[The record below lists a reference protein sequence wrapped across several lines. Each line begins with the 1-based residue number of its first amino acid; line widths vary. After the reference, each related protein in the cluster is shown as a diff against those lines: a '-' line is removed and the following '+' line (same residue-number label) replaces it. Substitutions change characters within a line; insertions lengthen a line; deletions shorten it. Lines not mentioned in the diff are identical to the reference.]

1 MRVIAPIPK
10 QFEDSNGV
18 PYANGRV
25 TVYLHNSTSLAQIY
39 KEAEGGTLAPNP
51 TILDSHGAWNAFVNG
66 GTAYDYVVQDE
77 HDNVIFSYSN
87 VKGSGGDVNIVGD
100 EILEFTKSVSGNDVT
115 FNGSVR
121 NFSIGRDKF
130 KNGHDLIPDSRFLK
144 FTDFAGDV
152 VVSLCDKLQNFLTS
166 GGYVP

>member
-18 PYANGRV
+18 PYANGKV

-39 KEAEGGTLAPNP
+39 NEAEGGMLAPNP

-87 VKGSGGDVNIVGD
+87 VKIYGYDDVVGD
-100 EILEFTKSVSGNDVT
+100 GAVGTQKLLEGGATYTHVYIKPNSIDREQLKNYHNLVPDARYLQFKD
-115 FNGSVR
+115 FNG
-121 NFSIGRDKF
+121 
-130 KNGHDLIPDSRFLK
+130 H
-144 FTDFAGDV
+144 V
-152 VVSLCDKLQNFLTS
+152 VVTLCDALQAWLETE
-166 GGYVP
+166 GYTT